1 MNFLSWFSPASR
13 EHLVHDDSCATW
25 ILETNPFHLR
35 SAKGTGVD
43 SSSEEA
49 LAELPLAF
57 SGAPSREIFRMNFDQ
72 SSPTH

>member
-1 MNFLSWFSPASR
+1 MI
-13 EHLVHDDSCATW
+13 LVPRGFWRPTLFIW
-25 ILETNPFHLR
+25 RP
-35 SAKGTGVD
+35 AKGTGVD

-72 SSPTH
+72 ANPTR